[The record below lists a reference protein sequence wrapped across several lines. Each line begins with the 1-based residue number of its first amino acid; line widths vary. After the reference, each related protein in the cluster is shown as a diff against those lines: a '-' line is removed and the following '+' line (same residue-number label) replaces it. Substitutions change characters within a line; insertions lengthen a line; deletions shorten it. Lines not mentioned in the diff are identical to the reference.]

1 MSKFALTDNMDR
13 VETRSPMVDR
23 ILILNRLRWYA
34 RLPIKWVL
42 LGLVILIVC
51 YPDPNRLV
59 RHLRHWT
66 DPNQLVE
73 PDAAALKPMIQ
84 ELRAELPDDLAPR
97 VALQHIERFV
107 YRKIPYAWDWETW
120 GVVDYLPTVAEV
132 IEQGREDCDG
142 RAVVAASLL
151 RNFGFEAY
159 LVNDLAHMW
168 VRTDAGDTMSPGKQ
182 AIAVATEDGFEI
194 QIPGFVDSLQALAF
208 GVAVFPVGREFIIL
222 LALWML
228 LLRANTGV
236 ARSLIALAL
245 LAAGLMLTRYASR
258 DLQDP
263 QAGLQMVGAGAL
275 ATAMLIQLLGARHG
289 AGVSTDPASGD
300 SSRRRQPG

>member
-1 MSKFALTDNMDR
+1 M
-13 VETRSPMVDR
+13 
-23 ILILNRLRWYA
+23 
-34 RLPIKWVL
+34 
-42 LGLVILIVC
+42 
-51 YPDPNRLV
+51 
-59 RHLRHWT
+59 
-66 DPNQLVE
+66 
-73 PDAAALKPMIQ
+73 
-84 ELRAELPDDLAPR
+84 
-97 VALQHIERFV
+97 
-107 YRKIPYAWDWETW
+107 
-120 GVVDYLPTVAEV
+120 VDYLPTVAEV
-132 IEQGREDCDG
+132 IEKGREDCDG

-194 QIPGFVDSLQALAF
+194 HIPGFVDSLQALAF

-228 LLRANTGV
+228 LLGGNTGV

-258 DLQDP
+258 NLQDP
-263 QAGLQMVGAGAL
+263 QAGLQMIGAGVL

-300 SSRRRQPG
+300 SSRRRPSG